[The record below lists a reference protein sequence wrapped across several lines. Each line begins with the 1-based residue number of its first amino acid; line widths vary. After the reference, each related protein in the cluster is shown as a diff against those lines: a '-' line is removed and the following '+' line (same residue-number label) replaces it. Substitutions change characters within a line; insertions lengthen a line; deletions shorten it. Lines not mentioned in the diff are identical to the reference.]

1 MGSRTAG
8 RAPEP
13 RFGHPMRGG
22 NAPLL
27 LALVPPLSLA
37 LSSSIGCG
45 RKTDPPR
52 AQVDAAAAASS
63 AAVAPPA
70 AREEV
75 LLDLLEPTPR
85 CRLEHRGAFVDLGA
99 AESAW
104 ATPGH
109 PDASTELPSFE
120 RDGATWG
127 RVVDRSQ
134 SWTVA
139 VDEAGP
145 AQVAVRGR
153 ARAAKKVT
161 VSVDGKG
168 VGTLAL
174 VPHED
179 RVVTVS
185 NAALTLS
192 PGLHTIALRWH
203 GPVSKEEPLA
213 ELDWIRLGTVDGST
227 HAYAAPTRRDTFT
240 QVALGGTPRRA
251 YSLMAPSTLRCVV
264 VAPKGSW
271 IAGDVGAVGEG
282 TGSVSLRV
290 RPLIGE
296 APAPVEKT
304 AGSTGWT
311 PLASPPLA
319 AGGLVE
325 IELAVTRGPKQGRVA
340 IAEPRVV
347 RTPVPVLPRDEKK
360 ATTVVVVV
368 LAGLSAADVDKVP
381 VLARLAKEGTTFRAH
396 RAPSTVAAAS
406 FASLTTGLPVPV
418 HAVEDIGARLS
429 QRTTLVG
436 KRLAPFGVE
445 SAMFTE
451 VPTTGAAFGF
461 AHDWTSFAAKSPLD
475 GPPVA
480 FDELGRYVGAHS
492 AKKSLLYVHARG
504 AHPPWDVSPEALK
517 TLGPEG
523 YSGPVDPKHAVAII
537 GRARKGLGK
546 LSESDRARLEALRDA
561 ALLAQSKRLEAF
573 LEDQRAQGAL
583 DRLMLVVTS
592 DVPFPI
598 PPAHV
603 EAPKPPATPDA
614 SAKPPPKVAPPKP
627 PEPEPL
633 LPLFVRFPG
642 GAYAGKTVDV
652 VTDPSDVAA
661 TVIVALGGSADG
673 LFGRDLLALARGD
686 DDARDTP
693 RLLDD
698 GRGYTFVWN
707 QARLVGVW
715 GKAPVLRLDPSSPTA
730 PNEHPYLYLSA
741 WGLAA
746 ESRNQWM
753 LARAKGPGR
762 EPATIDPA
770 TQAALDAWEK
780 PR

>member
-1 MGSRTAG
+1 MRRHRPARAGLLLCLLGLLSPLACGSRRVDEG
-8 RAPEP
+8 KRAP
-13 RFGHPMRGG
+13 
-22 NAPLL
+22 
-27 LALVPPLSLA
+27 
-37 LSSSIGCG
+37 
-45 RKTDPPR
+45 
-52 AQVDAAAAASS
+52 DAAASASAS
-63 AAVAPPA
+63 ATAAPP
-70 AREEV
+70 REEV

-139 VDEAGP
+139 LDESGP

-153 ARAAKKVT
+153 ARGAKKVT

-168 VGTLAL
+168 VGTLAF
-174 VPHED
+174 VAHED

-185 NAALTLS
+185 NPALTLS
-192 PGLHTIALRWH
+192 PGLHTVALRWH
-203 GPVSKEEPLA
+203 GPVGKEEPLA

-227 HAYAAPTRRDTFT
+227 HAYAAPTRRDTFA

-251 YSLMAPSTLRCVV
+251 YSLMAPSALRCVV
-264 VAPKGSW
+264 VAPKGAW
-271 IAGDVGAVGEG
+271 IAADVGAVGEG
-282 TGSVSLRV
+282 SGTVALHV
-290 RPLIGE
+290 RPLVGE
-296 APAPVEKT
+296 AAPPVQRT
-304 AGSTGWT
+304 AGSTAWT
-311 PLASPPLA
+311 PIASAPLLT
-319 AGGLVE
+319 GGLVE
-325 IELAVTRGPKQGRVA
+325 VELAVTGGPKQGRVA

-347 RTPVPVLPRDEKK
+347 RPPTATLPREDKK
-360 ATTVVVVV
+360 ATTVVVIV
-368 LAGLSAADVDKVP
+368 LAGLSPAEVDKVP

-396 RAPSTVAAAS
+396 RAPSPVAAAS
-406 FASLTTGLPVPV
+406 FASLATGLPVPV

-429 QRTTLVG
+429 QRTALVVR
-436 KRLAPFGVE
+436 RLAPFGVE

-480 FDELGRYVGAHS
+480 FDELSRYVGAHG

-523 YSGPVDPKHAVAII
+523 YSGPVDPKHAVAIL

-546 LSESDRARLEALRDA
+546 LSEADRARLEALRDA

-573 LEDQRAQGAL
+573 LEDQRAQNAL
-583 DRLMLVVTS
+583 DKLLLVVTS
-592 DVPFPI
+592 DVPFTI

-603 EAPKPPATPDA
+603 DAPKPAPDAHA
-614 SAKPPPKVAPPKP
+614 SAKPAVPKIAPPKA
-627 PEPEPL
+627 PEPEPYI
-633 LPLFVRFPG
+633 PLFVRFPG
-642 GAYAGKTVDV
+642 GVYAGKTVDV

-661 TVIVALGGSADG
+661 TVVVALGGSADG

-698 GRGYTFVWN
+698 GRGYTLVWN

-715 GKAPVLRLDPSSPTA
+715 GKAPVLRLDPTNPE
-730 PNEHPYLYLSA
+730 PPGEHPYLYLSM